1 MRKIAYGI
9 MQSSDL
15 EEMKVLD
22 QIGSAHESLTN
33 PAKFAGGLLE
43 RGSGGRRGD
52 LA

>member
-15 EEMKVLD
+15 EDMTVWDLV
-22 QIGSAHESLTN
+22 GLAHESLAN
-33 PAKFAGGLLE
+33 LAKFAGGLSA
-43 RGSGGRRGD
+43 RGLGGRRGD